1 MSLEKTIITSRLE
14 VRAPCESD
22 RTRFVELFL
31 SDDFMVFSG
40 RARSV
45 VAAHARFD
53 HMHAMCEVIGFA
65 KQPIIERA
73 SGIIVGYTGVDHF
86 TLEGEPRLEWGYR
99 LVPESRGL
107 GYATEASH
115 ALLARAGETYSGEL
129 LALIDPANDASQNVC
144 RKLGFAFLKQVFVDG
159 DVANCYTL
167 AIGDTGR

>member
-86 TLEGEPRLEWGYR
+86 TLEGEPRRSGAIDWY
-99 LVPESRGL
+99 PSREDW
-107 GYATEASH
+107 ATRPRQATLC
-115 ALLARAGETYSGEL
+115 LLAPVRRIRANYW
-129 LALIDPANDASQNVC
+129 P
-144 RKLGFAFLKQVFVDG
+144 
-159 DVANCYTL
+159 
-167 AIGDTGR
+167 